1 MRYSKEEINK
11 RFQMLPEQ
19 VQDIVLSTEVVD
31 AIKKITE
38 KNNLHI
44 DTAGLLNEEITYVM
58 VGAEK
63 SANFINNLK
72 TKVRLPENK
81 INAIAGDVNEKI
93 FLPIRESLKRVA
105 NATAQNTI
113 QKTDEVET
121 KISQN
126 PLQEK
131 ETELQNQINHLPLT
145 ESEEIKEQVQA
156 YQETKPQAPPPANLP
171 IEEEVS
177 KLSEGYTSKPSED
190 TGKPEERHIQKQ
202 SPYAKDPYREPID

>member
-113 QKTDEVET
+113 LADEVET

-131 ETELQNQINHLPLT
+131 ETELQNQIDHPPLT
-145 ESEEIKEQVQA
+145 ESEEIKEQV
-156 YQETKPQAPPPANLP
+156 
-171 IEEEVS
+171 S
-177 KLSEGYTSKPSED
+177 KLSEDTGKPSED
-190 TGKPEERHIQKQ
+190 TGKTSENTGKPEERHIQKQ